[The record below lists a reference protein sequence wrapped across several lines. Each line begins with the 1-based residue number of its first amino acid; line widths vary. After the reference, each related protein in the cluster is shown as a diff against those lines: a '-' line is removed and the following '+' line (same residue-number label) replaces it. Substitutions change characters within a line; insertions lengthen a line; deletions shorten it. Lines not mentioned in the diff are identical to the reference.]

1 MDEPKDYHI
10 KWTKSGRDVPYD
22 ITYLQNL
29 KEKDRNELIY
39 KVETDSQA

>member
-1 MDEPKDYHI
+1 MNLRIIISSELSQTGMYH
-10 KWTKSGRDVPYD
+10 D